1 LLTAVTLQAEHL
13 AILERSPV
21 ALMGH
26 LERAD
31 TLAVILPMAVAPAK
45 ATRPRQAAAA
55 AAALAVQETAGP
67 HPPDYLEIRLAAL
80 VDHLMVERA
89 DMVATAAPKQAL
101 S

>member
-1 LLTAVTLQAEHL
+1 
-13 AILERSPV
+13 
-21 ALMGH
+21 MGH
-26 LERAD
+26 LERAV
-31 TLAVILPMAVAPAK
+31 TLAVILPMAVAPANT
-45 ATRPRQAAAA
+45 TRRRQAAAA

-67 HPPDYLEIRLAAL
+67 HPPDSSLEIRLAAL